1 MHLQQRSRRAARAGP
16 CVKCFASVECLGVR
30 YPFWELSF
38 LSYAPPSIDG
48 DVLWNSLVSPS
59 KRLNSLIDTSIDEMS
74 TMAGGAVA
82 GYAAPMGGT
91 VNIRKRSKREKPKV
105 RRAKRQRRR

>member
-1 MHLQQRSRRAARAGP
+1 MEDIVEDPVQSKGGIVYSARDMRKALADGD
-16 CVKCFASVECLGVR
+16 KET
-30 YPFWELSF
+30 F
-38 LSYAPPSIDG
+38 LSYTPPSIDG
-48 DVLWNSLVSPS
+48 DALWNSLVSPS
-59 KRLNSLIDTSIDEMS
+59 KRLNSLIDASIDEMS
-74 TMAGGAVA
+74 TMGGGAVA